1 MQEPDYT
8 TDDTIEELES
18 IKKSMMDDARTYS
31 KRINA
36 IIKSL
41 RKSKD
46 EKNNKKN

>member
-1 MQEPDYT
+1 MQEPEYT
-8 TDDTIEELES
+8 TDDKIKELES
-18 IKKSMMDDARTYS
+18 IKKSMIDYARTYS